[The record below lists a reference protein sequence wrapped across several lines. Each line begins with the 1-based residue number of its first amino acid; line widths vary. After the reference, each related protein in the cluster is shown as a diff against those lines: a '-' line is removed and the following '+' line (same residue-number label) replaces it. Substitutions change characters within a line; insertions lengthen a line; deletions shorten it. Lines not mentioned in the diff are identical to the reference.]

1 MMASLRQL
9 VWQRASGCCE
19 YCLLPQAHDPRPFHL
34 DHIRSQKHDGPTTLE
49 NLALSCSACS
59 LFKGPNIAGID
70 PETNSIQPL
79 YHPRDQVWSEHFRL
93 DDGVVVGL
101 SAIARATI
109 RVLRIN
115 DELRIK
121 HRVLL
126 IELGVFPP
134 KSANES
140 FPT

>member
-9 VWQRASGCCE
+9 VWQRASSCCE

-34 DHIRSQKHDGPTTLE
+34 DHIRSQKHDGPTVLE

-70 PETNSIQPL
+70 PETDTM
-79 YHPRDQVWSEHFRL
+79 YHPRNQGWFDHFRL
-93 DDGVVVGL
+93 EGGVIVGI

-109 RVLRIN
+109 HVLRLN
-115 DELRIK
+115 DELRTK

-134 KSANES
+134 ATSG
-140 FPT
+140 